1 MKTNLI
7 KGLREGD
14 HSSFKEIYNQYHFK
28 VYLFTNR
35 FTQQEADTE
44 DIVQNVFIHLW
55 NYRNNISPDA
65 VLDAVLFKSSKQEV
79 SRWYKKQET
88 FPALA
93 GDGLR
98 EDEDEEYE
106 SDEEIALQLEQIS
119 LLLDQIPE
127 KRKKIFTLNKF
138 EQRSYKEIA
147 DEMSMTPT
155 AVAKQISK
163 TISYLKQHGSHEKA
177 LIWFSITMFFDN

>member
-14 HSSFKEIYNQYHFK
+14 HSCFKEIYEKYHFK
-28 VYLFTNR
+28 VYIFTGR
-35 FTQQEADTE
+35 FTKQAADTE

-55 NYRNNISPDA
+55 RYRNNIAPDA
-65 VLDAVLFKSSKQEV
+65 VLDALLFKSSKQEI

-88 FPALA
+88 FPVLA
-93 GDGLR
+93 GDALR
-98 EDEDEEYE
+98 EDADTEYE
-106 SDEEIALQLEQIS
+106 SDEEIAMQLEQIS
-119 LLLDQIPE
+119 MLLEQIPE
-127 KRKKIFTLNKF
+127 NRRKIFTLNKF
-138 EQRSYKEIA
+138 ELRSYKEIA

-163 TISYLKQHGSHEKA
+163 TLKYLREHGA
-177 LIWFSITMFFDN
+177 NDGVLLWFSIVMFLEN

>member
-14 HSSFKEIYNQYHFK
+14 HAFFKEIYEQYHIK

-35 FTQQEADTE
+35 FTEQEADTE

-55 NYRNNISPDA
+55 HYRTT
-65 VLDAVLFKSSKQEV
+65 LDDDVILGALLFKSSKQEI
-79 SRWYKKQET
+79 SRWYKKQEN
-88 FPALA
+88 FPTLA
-93 GDGLR
+93 GDDLR
-98 EDEDEEYE
+98 EDLDTEYE
-106 SDEEIALQLEQIS
+106 SDEEFVLQLEKIAG
-119 LLLDQIPE
+119 LLEQIPE
-127 KRKKIFTLNKF
+127 NRRRIFTMNKF

-147 DEMSMTPT
+147 EALSMTPT

-163 TISYLKQHGSHEKA
+163 TLHFLRENSTHDQA
-177 LIWFSITMFFDN
+177 LFWFGIIIYVS

>member
-14 HSSFKEIYNQYHFK
+14 HACFKEIYEQYHIK

-35 FTQQEADTE
+35 FAEQEADTE

-55 NYRNNISPDA
+55 NYRTTLQDDV
-65 VLDAVLFKSSKQEV
+65 VLDALLFKSSKQEI
-79 SRWYKKQET
+79 SRWYKKQEN
-88 FPALA
+88 FPKLA
-93 GDGLR
+93 GDDLR
-98 EDEDEEYE
+98 DDLDTEYE
-106 SDEEIALQLEQIS
+106 SDEEFVLQLKKIAGLLEQI
-119 LLLDQIPE
+119 PE
-127 KRKKIFTLNKF
+127 NRRRIFTMNKF

-147 DEMSMTPT
+147 DELSMTPT

-163 TISYLKQHGSHEKA
+163 TLHFLREHSTSDKA
-177 LIWFSITMFFDN
+177 LLWFGIIIYTC